1 MEIRLATINDMEEVR
16 TIDTNIPYISSLLL
30 MSDIQAGRL
39 YIGVEADKIV
49 STCAAVPEPYYNYTA
64 MKRLYVDPNCRGK
77 GYAQQMIE
85 HISNQY
91 NEEKIG
97 ATPWVTNG
105 AMRHTLEK
113 EGFTL
118 EYIFNEKWCFYSK
131 QV

>member
-1 MEIRLATINDMEEVR
+1 MEIRLATVNDIEEVR

-30 MSDIQAGRL
+30 VSDIQAKRL
-39 YIGVEADKIV
+39 YIGIEANKIV
-49 STCAAVPEPYYNYTA
+49 SICAAVYEPYYNYTA
-64 MKRLYVDPNCRGK
+64 MKRLYVNPNCRGK
-77 GYAQQMIE
+77 GYAQQMIK
-85 HISNQY
+85 HISSQY
-91 NEEKIG
+91 NKEKIG